1 MFHLKS
7 LVSTQE
13 SRASPKSRQRARS
26 RQVGEVLLQEM
37 EFAIPAN
44 LHPSADLYKAAIKEK
59 DKNTTVGSIPK
70 D

>member
-1 MFHLKS
+1 MFQLKS

-26 RQVGEVLLQEM
+26 RQLLEVSLQEM

-44 LHPSADLYKAAIKEK
+44 LHPSADLCKAASKEK
-59 DKNTTVGSIPK
+59 VKNTAVGNILK